1 MTGSDCRGDAS
12 EADGWSLVSLVEAL
26 EGCAFDAVPTDTEER
41 VVFELKCTDETMDI
55 PALLDACDTIDPMID
70 RKSMTTCVAQFRG
83 YEQRKL
89 TAAPRDR
96 HSQATVRRAVER
108 RVDDPPP
115 PPRRDA
121 QATLRGSL
129 SGV

>member
-89 TAAPRDR
+89 TAAPRDDAACR
-96 HSQATVRRAVER
+96 RSAARSSAGLTTRSSSTAAT
-108 RVDDPPP
+108 
-115 PPRRDA
+115 PRRPCVG
-121 QATLRGSL
+121 R
-129 SGV
+129 